1 MSGSEFHVH
10 GPHDHELEHAAQGGH
25 DSHEKGGGMIAQ
37 IAVITAIIATV
48 GAIFS
53 YMGGATQANAGLY
66 KNNAAIKKTEAS
78 NQWNFFQAKSTK
90 QSLAEVSR
98 DLSPEATREKYQA
111 KIERYE
117 KEKNEIK
124 LAAEKL
130 ELEATTWDKASDD
143 QMHQHHRWAQATT
156 VLQVSIALAAIA
168 LLTRKKWLEYGMFA
182 LAGVGLAIGA
192 LAALHI

>member
-1 MSGSEFHVH
+1 MH
-10 GPHDHELEHAAQGGH
+10 GPHDHELEHAAQGKHGG
-25 DSHEKGGGMIAQ
+25 EEGGGGMIAQ

-98 DLSPEATREKYQA
+98 DLTTVVTDKAKYQA
-111 KIERYE
+111 KIDRYE
-117 KEKNEIK
+117 TEKNDIK
-124 LAAEKL
+124 TAAEKL
-130 ELEATTWDKASDD
+130 ESEASAWDKSSDE

-182 LAGVGLAIGA
+182 LAGVGLVVGA

>member
-1 MSGSEFHVH
+1 MSDHGFHVH

-25 DSHEKGGGMIAQ
+25 GAHDKNSGMIGQ

-78 NQWNFFQAKSTK
+78 NQWNYFQAKSTK
-90 QSLAEVSR
+90 QALAELAR
-98 DLSPEATREKYQA
+98 DMSPDDKKTSYQA
-111 KIERYE
+111 KVDRYE

-124 LAAEKL
+124 TAADKL
-130 ELEATTWDKASDD
+130 EADAQQWDKQSDE

-156 VLQVSIALAAIA
+156 VLQIAIALAAIA
-168 LLTRKKWLEYGMFA
+168 LLTRKKWFEYGMFA
-182 LAGVGLAIGA
+182 LAGVGLLVGI
-192 LAALHI
+192 LAALHY